1 MSKRRTCYYQ
11 GVDYVGDIYQGDNN
25 GLIFYVSLKHRR
37 NECVKITRRI
47 ESMDLKI
54 RKRFPLEVEIW
65 ELRLWRS

>member
-1 MSKRRTCYYQ
+1 MLYQ

-25 GLIFYVSLKHRR
+25 GLIFYVSLKRMR

-54 RKRFPLEVEIW
+54 RKRFLLEVEIW